1 MDGVGQ
7 KGGLAAQVSGDRKVQ
22 VRWPGVARKRRC
34 RGSSDQNGGGGLK
47 ASTRTCS
54 TRAPWVQKETSVA
67 TNTAATHPRRGS
79 VWGARSRWPLSRE
92 VFRSFRVARR

>member
-34 RGSSDQNGGGGLK
+34 RGSSDQNGGGGAESFDTDLFYT
-47 ASTRTCS
+47 STLGTKRDLCCYQHGRHTPAQGQCLGG
-54 TRAPWVQKETSVA
+54 KEQVA
-67 TNTAATHPRRGS
+67 A
-79 VWGARSRWPLSRE
+79 VARSVPFFSRG
-92 VFRSFRVARR
+92 